1 MFRIHTALFN
11 EAPAISDAGGG
22 FPADD
27 FAAALEQGM
36 AQQAAEQQAPKEQVS
51 QPSQELATKVRDE
64 AQPKEQPTAKSKLT
78 DKIGKVEDE
87 QEEAPVEEGEELP
100 PEGDQSPKAISRWK
114 QLRQAE
120 RQFKELEPKLKEYE
134 AKIAELQKATVPPEI
149 EKELAELRQ
158 HRDVFDLQN
167 SPEFKKTVSE
177 PLDRIGAEVSDIAKE
192 FKLNEDALF
201 SAMRE
206 TTEWKRTIAIEKAI
220 KSAEKKAQEASEESG
235 EEYSP
240 IPSGV
245 IGVIANH
252 ANRLHQVWQKQAEL
266 ETKAGELRQSKEV
279 EQSQKS
285 QLSTAQQESE
295 WQKAA
300 DESRTIIETNLA
312 PVIKGLPEKDRI
324 EFLEAVKGAKISDD
338 PVSRAFQAQAPE
350 VAAMLTNVVINLRK
364 ELAEQKKLN
373 SGLISAKPG
382 TKQNHGEPVK
392 KANPGADFDDFDDEL
407 AGAMRQY
414 AA

>member
-1 MFRIHTALFN
+1 MFKPHTPLFN
-11 EAPAISDAGGG
+11 EATAISDAGGG

-36 AQQAAEQQAPKEQVS
+36 AQQAVEQQAPKEQVS
-51 QPSQELATKVRDE
+51 QPSQELGTKVRDE
-64 AQPKEQPTAKSKLT
+64 APKEQPTGKSKLT
-78 DKIGKVEDE
+78 DKIGKVEEE
-87 QEEAPVEEGEELP
+87 QEEIPAEEGEELP

-120 RQFKELEPKLKEYE
+120 KQFKELEPKIKEYE
-134 AKIAELQKATVPPEI
+134 AKIAELQKASIPAEVEA
-149 EKELAELRQ
+149 ELAELRQ
-158 HRDVFDLQN
+158 HRDVFDLHN

-177 PLDRIGAEVSDIAKE
+177 PLGRIETEVSDIAKE
-192 FKLNEDALF
+192 FKLNDDSLF
-201 SAMRE
+201 DAMRE

-220 KSAEKKAQEASEESG
+220 KAAEKQAQEAADESG
-235 EEYSP
+235 EEYAP

-266 ETKAGELRQSKEV
+266 ETKAGELKQSKEA
-279 EQSQKS
+279 EYQQKS
-285 QLSTAQQESE
+285 QLSTVEQEKA
-295 WQKAA
+295 WTKAA

-312 PVIKGLPEKDRI
+312 PVIKTLPEKDRA
-324 EFLEAVKGAKISDD
+324 EFLEAVKSAKISDD

-392 KANPGADFDDFDDEL
+392 KAAFGTDFDDFDSEL
-407 AGAMRQY
+407 ESAMRNQY
-414 AA
+414 A

>member
-11 EAPAISDAGGG
+11 EVPAISDAGGG

-27 FAAALEQGM
+27 FAAELEQGM

-64 AQPKEQPTAKSKLT
+64 SQPKEQPTGKSKLT
-78 DKIGKVEDE
+78 DKIGKVEEE
-87 QEEAPVEEGEELP
+87 QEEAPVEEEEQP

-120 RQFKELEPKLKEYE
+120 KQFKELEPKIKDYE
-134 AKIAELQKATVPPEI
+134 AQIAELKKATIPPEI

-220 KSAEKKAQEASEESG
+220 KSAEKKAQEDAEEAG
-235 EEYSP
+235 TEYSP

-285 QLSTAQQESE
+285 QLSTAQQEAE

-312 PVIKGLPEKDRI
+312 PVIKGLPEKDRA

-392 KANPGADFDDFDDEL
+392 KANPGSDFDDFDDEL